1 MHFGGLGG
9 NVTVIYTAPSEA
21 PEKKTRSALLPLL
34 VVLFVI
40 SYSILTLLVIEQ
52 GRTIEVQRGLLRE
65 MLKDSTQLAA
75 IKSKMA
81 REEALARSQDKPAVQ
96 TERKDSASG
105 NADNAAPKAPGKEMK
120 PQGKSR
126 TMKEVPETPAADL
139 QDVRRSTRVI

>member
-1 MHFGGLGG
+1 M
-9 NVTVIYTAPSEA
+9 TVIYTAQNEA
-21 PEKKTRSALLPLL
+21 PDKKPRNALLPLL

-65 MLKDSTQLAA
+65 MLKDSTQLATLKKQIA
-75 IKSKMA
+75 QEAAA
-81 REEALARSQDKPAVQ
+81 RKTSPAD
-96 TERKDSASG
+96 RKDGSSANSSDSPAR
-105 NADNAAPKAPGKEMK
+105 NDAPKASGKDTK
-120 PQGKSR
+120 RQGKSR